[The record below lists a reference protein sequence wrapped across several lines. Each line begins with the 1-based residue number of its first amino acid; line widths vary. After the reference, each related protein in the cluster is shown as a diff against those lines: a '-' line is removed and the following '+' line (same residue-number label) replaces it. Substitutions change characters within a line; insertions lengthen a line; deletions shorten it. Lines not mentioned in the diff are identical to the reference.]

1 MLHPLNNT
9 TYTVFIDLIV
19 YRPSARENKETTLLI
34 CTPSNQRILNTTDVQ

>member
-34 CTPSNQRILNTTDVQ
+34 CTPTPKNLKYYDVQ